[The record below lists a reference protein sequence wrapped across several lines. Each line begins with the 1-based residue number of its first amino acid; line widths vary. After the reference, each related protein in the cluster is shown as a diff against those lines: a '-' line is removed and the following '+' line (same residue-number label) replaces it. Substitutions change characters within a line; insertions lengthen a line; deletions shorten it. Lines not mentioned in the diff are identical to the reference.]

1 MKKRM
6 LSATMLVFVGLMVGC
21 TFGGSDNIKAT
32 TTNINYSTEILEDR
46 IKLIT
51 YVDEKNGNV
60 VYIGYDTSY
69 SNGNR
74 IEGFGMTS
82 QPLKEK

>member
-1 MKKRM
+1 
-6 LSATMLVFVGLMVGC
+6 MLVFVGLMVGC

-60 VYIGYDTSY
+60 VYIG
-69 SNGNR
+69 
-74 IEGFGMTS
+74 
-82 QPLKEK
+82 